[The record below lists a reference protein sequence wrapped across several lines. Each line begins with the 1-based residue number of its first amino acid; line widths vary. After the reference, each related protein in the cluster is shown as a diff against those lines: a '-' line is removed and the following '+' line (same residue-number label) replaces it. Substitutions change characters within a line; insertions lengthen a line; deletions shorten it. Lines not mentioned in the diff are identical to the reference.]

1 MKCAAFCIDDMVE
14 REKRTIEKLT
24 THANA
29 SVVELPLVYAT
40 VQKTAI
46 GIKKHITAPGPTGF
60 SLY

>member
-1 MKCAAFCIDDMVE
+1 MVE

-46 GIKKHITAPGPTGF
+46 GIKKHITAPGPSGF